1 MSTTDVAVRRHCRC
15 LGHPNRWNTW
25 SPSWLGSQWF
35 SCTGIEQ
42 ATHEIVRDNKIAVI
56 RHRPRLFATAN
67 TWCLSNG
74 AAVNS
79 KGSGTYLSDVTT
91 INNTS
96 VYEKVVSN
104 DTMRTGAK
112 VKRCEVV
119 PADDVGDKG
128 KTPKPK
134 TPRLEFKEFQT
145 WTSGRLGGIEQATHE
160 KVEDHKIA
168 VIRRGR
174 RFVTKAN
181 TWRLIN
187 DAAVNSKGSGA
198 YLSHMTTTN
207 KTYVLQKV
215 ISNDTMRTGAKV
227 KRCEVVP
234 ADDVG
239 HKGKT
244 PKPKTPRLKFKEFQ
258 TVGPVGA
265 WEVSATM
272 RRRRFS

>member
-1 MSTTDVAVRRHCRC
+1 MGYAAATSRQCGSIEATVVSAVSAAIDKAM
-15 LGHPNRWNTW
+15 PM
-25 SPSWLGSQWF
+25 
-35 SCTGIEQ
+35 IME
-42 ATHEIVRDNKIAVI
+42 
-56 RHRPRLFATAN
+56 RLFNTFAEGLTEMLAARLNSLIPFFTAHTVTVQGEAEHLDN
-67 TWCLSNG
+67 EQN
-74 AAVNS
+74 NRRQE
-79 KGSGTYLSDVTT
+79 DVTPQT
-91 INNTS
+91 L
-96 VYEKVVSN
+96 VS
-104 DTMRTGAK
+104 TQSPT
-112 VKRCEVV
+112 
-119 PADDVGDKG
+119 PVG
-128 KTPKPK
+128 P
-134 TPRLEFKEFQT
+134 
-145 WTSGRLGGIEQATHE
+145 SIEQATHE

-198 YLSHMTTTN
+198 YLSDMTTTN
-207 KTYVLQKV
+207 KTYVLHKV

-272 RRRRFS
+272 RRRRFSEHEQ